1 MRVTKVEGNV
11 VLELGGRPAVEV
23 IRDLASSV
31 DPHEGDL
38 LGGGLLMGS
47 VINEN
52 RDHFGRGDFLV
63 RSILGIDRKRNGI
76 AAGEFYRLGKTVQFH
91 VRDAQTAVEDLQL
104 LLDAQQLATQPFAGL
119 LVTCN
124 GRGRNLF
131 HVEDHDLTIIRDR
144 LGEIPIAGF
153 FAAGE
158 IGPIGGRS
166 FLHGHT
172 ACLTLFRSKN
182 E

>member
-1 MRVTKVEGNV
+1 MTGVQTCA
-11 VLELGGRPAVEV
+11 LP
-23 IRDLASSV
+23 I
-31 DPHEGDL
+31 
-38 LGGGLLMGS
+38 
-47 VINEN
+47 
-52 RDHFGRGDFLV
+52 
-63 RSILGIDRKRNGI
+63 
-76 AAGEFYRLGKTVQFH
+76 YRLGKTVQFH
-91 VRDAQTAVEDLQL
+91 VRGAQTAVEDLQL

-144 LGEIPIAGF
+144 LGEVPIAGF